1 MMQTPNRTPTLE
13 FIQNTRPLALLAGM
27 LLYALGVGVVVHR
40 GEAVDWGVYWLGQA
54 CVSMLQMSSS
64 YLLEFYTRLQSPAR
78 RRTPNSNNLQSELQA
93 RRERNAYL
101 MAAITTL
108 TIGAMVTV
116 LLINRGVIPPAGYL
130 LLGIAF
136 LLSFFY
142 SVPPLRLAYTGY
154 GELIVAVLLT
164 NLAPAF
170 GYLLQAG
177 DLIEVLGV
185 LTLPLTTLYLAYSL
199 ATSLEHYFEEIKRGR
214 QNLMI
219 RLGWQR
225 GMFLHNLCIF
235 ISYLAMGVATLFGLP
250 WDLTWPRLLTLPIG
264 LFQVW
269 QIWQIGNGAK
279 PRWRL
284 LRITAYATFAITVYL
299 QVFTLWIR

>member
-1 MMQTPNRTPTLE
+1 MQTPDRTPLLE
-13 FIQNTRPLALLAGM
+13 FIQTTRPLALLAGM
-27 LLYALGVGVVVHR
+27 LLYALGVGVVVYR
-40 GEAVDWGVYWLGQA
+40 GETIDWGVYWLGQA
-54 CVSMLQMSSS
+54 CVSLLQMSSS
-64 YLLEFYTRLQSPAR
+64 YLLEYYDRLLSPQR
-78 RRTPNSNNLQSELQA
+78 WRERYSNNPRPEQQA
-93 RRERNAYL
+93 RRERNIYL
-101 MAAITTL
+101 LAAITTL
-108 TIGAMVTV
+108 TIGAMLTV
-116 LLINRGVIPPAGYL
+116 LLFSRGVIPPAGYL
-130 LLGIAF
+130 FLGVAF
-136 LLSFFY
+136 LLAFFY
-142 SVPPLRLAYTGY
+142 SVPPMRLAYSGY
-154 GELIVAVLLT
+154 GELIAAVLLA

-185 LTLPLTTLYLAYSL
+185 LTLPLTTLYLAFSL
-199 ATSLEHYFEEIKRGR
+199 ATSLEHYFREIKAGR

-225 GMFLHNLCIF
+225 GMFLHNLCIL

-250 WDLTWPRLLTLPIG
+250 WELTWPRLLTLPIG

-299 QVFTLWIR
+299 QVFTLWIK